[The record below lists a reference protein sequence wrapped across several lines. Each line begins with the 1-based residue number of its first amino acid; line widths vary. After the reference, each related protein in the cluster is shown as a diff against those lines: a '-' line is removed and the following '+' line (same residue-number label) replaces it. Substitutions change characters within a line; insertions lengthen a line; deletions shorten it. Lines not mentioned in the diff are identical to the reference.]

1 MMLCICPREKEVK
14 ELVELG
20 QWPVAVATAQEL
32 RAHVDGCRSCREFVL
47 VTTAFQ
53 KARAETA
60 SAAKLGSPGVL
71 WWRAQLR
78 RRNAAVDRIG
88 RPILGAQ
95 IFALA
100 VYAVLAIAF
109 VVWQARSGFGWLT
122 RLEGLPQATAV
133 HLDSLWTSAVSGP
146 IWTPLVMISAVATLA
161 LLGGVVV
168 YLSSEKQ

>member
-1 MMLCICPREKEVK
+1 MMLRTCPREKDVK

-20 QWPVAVATAQEL
+20 QWSVAAATAPEL
-32 RAHVDGCRSCREFVL
+32 RAHVASCRSCRELVV

-53 KARAETA
+53 QARAEA
-60 SAAKLGSPGVL
+60 AGAAKLGSPGLL

-78 RRNAAVDRIG
+78 RRNAAVKRISS
-88 RPILGAQ
+88 PILGAQ

-100 VYAVLAIAF
+100 VYLVLAAGF
-109 VVWQARSGFGWLT
+109 LMWQARSGFAWLT

-133 HLDSLWTSAVSGP
+133 QLGSLWTSTVSGS
-146 IWTPLVMISAVATLA
+146 IWVPLVMISAVATLA
-161 LLGGVVV
+161 LLGGAVV